1 MQHGVL
7 ISNLALGAWPAS
19 LLAKYE
25 GNTGQNTLC
34 QIGITPM
41 QVASISFYPGV
52 ARGAWKHAPII
63 PLPRCTALLQAPPPK
78 FWIEPKAYPCS

>member
-7 ISNLALGAWPAS
+7 ISNFALGAWPAY

-25 GNTGQNTLC
+25 GNTGQDTLH

-52 ARGAWKHAPII
+52 
-63 PLPRCTALLQAPPPK
+63 T
-78 FWIEPKAYPCS
+78 